1 MRNHVVLYGNIGKEP
16 EYREFG
22 DSNGVLNF
30 SVATRESWLRDGEWQ
45 ERTEWHK
52 VAVKSPK
59 AERLHGMLKKGAE
72 VTVHGKLATREY
84 QKHDEKRYV
93 TEVVV
98 TKSAAHNV
106 FIHGKREQQESQGHS
121 SSGGGFDDLPF

>member
-1 MRNHVVLYGNIGKEP
+1 MK
-16 EYREFG
+16 
-22 DSNGVLNF
+22 
-30 SVATRESWLRDGEWQ
+30 DGEWQ

-59 AERLHGMLKKGAE
+59 AERLHSRLKKGSE

-84 QKHDEKRYV
+84 QKHDEKRYI
-93 TEVVV
+93 TEIVV

-121 SSGGGFDDLPF
+121 SSGRGFDDLPF

>member
-1 MRNHVVLYGNIGKEP
+1 MRNHVVLYGNVGKEP

-22 DSNGVLNF
+22 DGNGVLNF
-30 SVATRESWLRDGEWQ
+30 SVATRESWLKDGEWK

-59 AERLHGMLKKGAE
+59 AERLHGKLKKGFE

-84 QKHDEKRYV
+84 QKHDEKRYI
-93 TEVVV
+93 TEIVV